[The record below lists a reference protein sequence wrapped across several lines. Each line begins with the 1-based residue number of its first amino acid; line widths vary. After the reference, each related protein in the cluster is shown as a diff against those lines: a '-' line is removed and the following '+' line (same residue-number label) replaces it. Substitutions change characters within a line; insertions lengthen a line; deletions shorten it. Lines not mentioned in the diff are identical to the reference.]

1 LGPSRIIR
9 RTMLMVAA
17 PRRLCASVPSASS
30 CPLQLLL
37 LRAPASSLHFS
48 AGPPLLLLALLIC
61 KVIVVGLLAWFFL
74 FSSFLFNFHLLVSLF
89 ALRNA
94 SQFGCFSACR
104 ALFSVE
110 NGGIDSALHVICVA
124 VCVRVNLVALA
135 APLAVLLLVTA
146 AVSLY

>member
-1 LGPSRIIR
+1 MTQLRMRLAQQQQQQQHLPFAQTLYLGPSRIIR

-74 FSSFLFNFHLLVSLF
+74 FCSLLFNFHLLVSI
-89 ALRNA
+89 
-94 SQFGCFSACR
+94 CSAK
-104 ALFSVE
+104 
-110 NGGIDSALHVICVA
+110 CVA
-124 VCVRVNLVALA
+124 IW
-135 APLAVLLLVTA
+135 LLFRLPCFIFGGKWGNR
-146 AVSLY
+146 